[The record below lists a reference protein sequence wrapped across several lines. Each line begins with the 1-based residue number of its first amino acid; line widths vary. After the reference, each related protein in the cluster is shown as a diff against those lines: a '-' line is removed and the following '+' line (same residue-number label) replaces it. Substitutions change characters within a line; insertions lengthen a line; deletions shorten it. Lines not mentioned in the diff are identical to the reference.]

1 MKKKLLILLFPILN
15 FGQTQ
20 VGLDINGGAS
30 GENSGR
36 SISIAN
42 DGSTVAIGAPGN
54 TPSSRGSTSIYKSTN
69 GIWTKVGSDIYGEMI
84 FDKSGTSVTLSGD
97 GTIVAIGAPTNMGNF
112 GSGSAPGHVRVYK
125 NIAGTWNQVG
135 ADIDGAGI
143 LENSG
148 WSISLSNDGSILAI
162 GAVSADGSGSRYA
175 GQVKVFKNVSNTWIQ
190 LGESVKG
197 KADFEYSGWSVS
209 LSKDGNVLAIGSPK
223 NDSNGI
229 DCGQVRVFRNVNGAW
244 IQVGSDIN
252 GLNTNEFSG
261 WSIELSNDGTMLA
274 IGAQLSPIVRVYK
287 NVGETWNQV
296 GSDIY
301 DAEVP
306 ESSGRT
312 VSLSG
317 DGNILAI
324 GAPYGPGNEIV
335 KGRARLYKNNKG
347 IWTKIGVDINGEA
360 DKDGSGWSVS
370 LSDDG
375 SILAVGAPYNNGIG
389 TDSGH
394 VRIYNLSPLLSNNEF
409 VLSNF
414 TLYPNPSSKD
424 VFIQLQEN
432 LELEK
437 VNIYDTLGK
446 LIKTEK
452 NSIISVSSLS
462 KGSYFFE
469 VITDLGRA
477 TKIIIV
483 K

>member
-1 MKKKLLILLFPILN
+1 MKKTLLFLLFPILN

-30 GENSGR
+30 GDNSGR
-36 SISIAN
+36 SIAISNYGTI
-42 DGSTVAIGAPGN
+42 VAIGAPGN
-54 TPSSRGSTSIYKSTN
+54 TSTSRGSVSVYKNTN
-69 GIWTKVGSDIYGEMI
+69 ETWAKIGSDIYGEMI
-84 FDKSGTSVTLSGD
+84 SDKSGTSVTLSGD
-97 GTIVAIGAPTNMGNF
+97 GTIVAIGAPTNKGSY

-125 NIAGTWNQVG
+125 NIGGTWNQVG
-135 ADIDGAGI
+135 ADIDGEGF
-143 LENSG
+143 LDNSG
-148 WSISLSNDGSILAI
+148 WSISLSNDGTVLAI
-162 GAVSADGSGSRYA
+162 GAISADGSGRYA
-175 GQVKVFKNVSNTWIQ
+175 GQVKVFKNVSNAWIQ
-190 LGESVKG
+190 FGNSLNG
-197 KADFEYSGWSVS
+197 KTDFEYRGWSVS

-229 DCGQVRVFRNVNGAW
+229 DCGQVSVFRNVNGAW
-244 IQVGSDIN
+244 TQMGSDIN
-252 GLNTNEFSG
+252 GLSPNEFSG
-261 WSIELSNDGTMLA
+261 WSIDLSNDGSVLA

-287 NVGETWNQV
+287 NVGETWNQF

-306 ESSGRT
+306 ESSGRN
-312 VSLSG
+312 VSISG
-317 DGNILAI
+317 NGNIVAI
-324 GAPYGPGNEIV
+324 GAPYRSGNEIV
-335 KGRARLYKNNKG
+335 KGRVRLYKNKTG
-347 IWTKIGVDINGEA
+347 IWTKIGLDINGEA
-360 DKDGSGWSVS
+360 DKDGSSWSIS

-375 SILAVGAPYNNGIG
+375 SILAVGAPYNIGVG

-394 VRIYNLSPLLSNNEF
+394 VRVYNLSPLLSSNEF

-469 VITDLGRA
+469 VITNIGRA
-477 TKIIIV
+477 ARIVIV